1 MFEDGQ
7 RKDLKLGSK
16 PKPIEVAATMLYFWH
31 EGIKIPAESQLGET
45 MYVLGL
51 KPHALYDM
59 EADDREVEEVKSDAG
74 GILPI
79 KLAPKSKYVI
89 RLSPSPVVKPDR

>member
-1 MFEDGQ
+1 MFEGGE

-16 PKPIEVAATMLYFWH
+16 PKPIEVAATMLYFWYD
-31 EGIKIPAESQLGET
+31 GIRIPAESQLGET

-51 KPHALYDM
+51 KPNTRYDM
-59 EADDREVEEVKSDAG
+59 EADDREVEEMRSDAG

-79 KLAPKSKYVI
+79 KLAPKSKYII
-89 RLSPSPVVKPDR
+89 RLNPAPASK